1 MKEGTIQILARLA
14 LATFVQ
20 VWIFHHL
27 VVANGWV
34 SPLFHLYGLVLLP
47 LRMRPFVYLFAGGV
61 VGFAVDIMQIGG
73 GLFTSA
79 GLMTGYL
86 QPLIARLL
94 APREGYEPEMEAG
107 PQQLGWSWWIIYV
120 LLISASHSIWLFAL
134 EAGRWG
140 LLPHAIGQALTSSF
154 ATTLLI
160 VVVQALFAR
169 NRSRR

>member
-1 MKEGTIQILARLA
+1 MKEGTLQLVIRLGLAIL
-14 LATFVQ
+14 VQ

-27 VVANGWV
+27 VLADGWIA
-34 SPLFHLYGLVLLP
+34 PLFHLYGLALLP
-47 LRMRPFVYLFAGGV
+47 LRMRPFIYLIAGGMVGLV
-61 VGFAVDIMQIGG
+61 VDLMQIGG

-79 GLMTGYL
+79 GLMTGFV
-86 QPLIARLL
+86 QPWIARLL

-107 PQQLGWSWWIIYV
+107 PQQLGWSWWVMYV
-120 LLISASHSIWLFAL
+120 LLIVSSNTLWLFAL

-140 LLPHAIGQALTSSF
+140 LLPHAIGQALSSAI
-154 ATTLLI
+154 ATTALI